1 MKLSALSYLSSC
13 VLGLSLGIFTFSA
26 FAGEAC
32 NAPAAPSVSPQKPVI
47 QISDTKL
54 PSDAL
59 KEAGDNFKA
68 RYPKTRVNAFRL
80 TPIPGIFE
88 ASVGKEVAY
97 FDKSARFIFTGRI
110 LDMEKGQD
118 LTQERLQDIR
128 RIDFDKLP
136 LDLAVKTVKGKG
148 TKRLAVFTDVD
159 CPYSRKLSK
168 TLEQMDDVTIY
179 TFLFPL
185 TSIHPEAAGK
195 SAKVWC
201 AIDSEKALDKALKG
215 ESVQTVPQNP
225 LCSAPIDTIIK
236 LAAEHGIGGTP
247 TIIND
252 QGDRT
257 AGALPLDKLQA
268 FVNAGQNTLKPVLA
282 DNKDAK

>member
-1 MKLSALSYLSSC
+1 MKSSALSVCLLGLSLSALS
-13 VLGLSLGIFTFSA
+13 FTA
-26 FAGEAC
+26 FAADGAC
-32 NAPAAPSVSPQKPVI
+32 NAPATAVVAAADKPVI
-47 QISDTKL
+47 RITDTAQ
-54 PSDAL
+54 PSEAL

-68 RYPKTRVNAFRL
+68 RYPKTRVNSFRL

-97 FDKSARFIFTGRI
+97 FDKSARFIFSGRI

-118 LTQERLQDIR
+118 LTQDRLQEIR

-136 LDLAVKTVKGKG
+136 LDLAVKTVKGNG
-148 TKRLAVFTDVD
+148 SKRLAVFTDVD

-168 TLEQMDDVTIY
+168 TLEQLEDVTIY

-201 AIDSEKALDKALKG
+201 ALDSEKALDKALKG
-215 ESVQTVPQNP
+215 ESVQAVPQNP
-225 LCSAPIDTIIK
+225 LCSAPVDTVIQ

-247 TIIND
+247 TIIN
-252 QGDRT
+252 GRET
-257 AGALPLDKLQA
+257 VPPELFLWRNCRPL
-268 FVNAGQNTLKPVLA
+268 
-282 DNKDAK
+282 